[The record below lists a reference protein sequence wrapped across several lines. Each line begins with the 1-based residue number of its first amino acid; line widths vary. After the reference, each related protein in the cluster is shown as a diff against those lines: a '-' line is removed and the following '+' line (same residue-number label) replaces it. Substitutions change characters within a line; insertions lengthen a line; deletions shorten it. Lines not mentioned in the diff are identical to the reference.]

1 MSKRKDISESDSNL
15 FRRTIGKV
23 CRIENDRVI
32 PARAKPSPNLSSHRL
47 HGLHNENHKLF
58 PAPEA
63 EIGATDKLYFK
74 RPGIQQKLM
83 EKLRRGQFKIE
94 KQLDLHGMTV
104 VTAEKYLSR
113 FLESCQQNNYRC
125 VRIIHGKG
133 IGSTDRKP
141 VIKNILN
148 EWLKMNH
155 DILAF
160 CSAKAD
166 DGGTGAVY
174 VLLRHRQ

>member
-1 MSKRKDISESDSNL
+1 MD
-15 FRRTIGKV
+15 
-23 CRIENDRVI
+23 NDQVVH
-32 PARAKPSPNLSSHRL
+32 ARAKTLPNPAVHQK
-47 HGLHNENHKLF
+47 HGLLNNHYKQS
-58 PAPEA
+58 PAPGA
-63 EIGATDKLYFK
+63 VIGATDKLYFK

-83 EKLRRGQFKIE
+83 EKLRRGQLRIE

-104 VTAEKYLSR
+104 VTAEKSLNH

-133 IGSTDRKP
+133 IGSTGRKP
-141 VIKNILN
+141 VIKNKLD
-148 EWLKMNH
+148 EWLRINQ

-160 CSAKAD
+160 CSAQAG

-174 VLLRHRQ
+174 VLLRNRQS